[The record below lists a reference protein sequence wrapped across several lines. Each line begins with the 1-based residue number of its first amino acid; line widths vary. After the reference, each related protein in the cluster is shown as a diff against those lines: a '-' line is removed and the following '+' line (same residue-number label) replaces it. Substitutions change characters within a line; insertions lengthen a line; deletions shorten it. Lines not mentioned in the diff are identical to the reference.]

1 MPKKIVH
8 RVLHTK
14 RFTQKIS
21 HNEKKENL
29 AHKELTYFFFAHRK
43 HPQKMIM
50 LS

>member
-1 MPKKIVH
+1 MPKKSCIE
-8 RVLHTK
+8 
-14 RFTQKIS
+14 FCTQRGS

-43 HPQKMIM
+43 HPHKMIM